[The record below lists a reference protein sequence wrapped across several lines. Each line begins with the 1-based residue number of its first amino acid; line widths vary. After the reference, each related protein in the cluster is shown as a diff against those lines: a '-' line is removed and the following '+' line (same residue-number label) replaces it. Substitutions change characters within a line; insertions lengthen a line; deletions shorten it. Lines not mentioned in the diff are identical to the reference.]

1 MVLLCLSIAA
11 WGFAPQRGDFISEYQ
26 FRLYKS
32 WLAKE
37 TAEIDLPAKITA
49 NYVKRNLKFR
59 QSGEAQVIYIWD
71 NWKINSQ
78 REDLPALLPF
88 SNYETELIIAGELL
102 YRLNCRHSIFAEDYL
117 EKLPVSV
124 TYQGLRSSFAIDSLY
139 AHYPDSRL
147 PLNKLHPVI
156 NNDELVQLILQMTNG
171 DELIIIFNELSKYP
185 TAHIKLE
192 DYEKAIEVKRL
203 PTDFKRHSE
212 DIATW
217 YPPKSEES
225 KLQQIEPETLK
236 PKIEPEPLEPE
247 IEPEPLEPEIEPVPP
262 LPEIAA
268 DTLLTDY
275 EKKLI
280 NWVESNLD
288 TVWGSEMLNN
298 KIPDIAEFLQNEF
311 KEHSLLIKGKQYN
324 LSHTPFSGNL
334 KSNLYL
340 QINDDQGW
348 TIRASDEISISD
360 KKVLVAGFEEFDLS
374 DLENY
379 DIQVIAPYLPQLL
392 MSHRVMS
399 SRLAGFILEPDI
411 AETTLVVHGS
421 GRHVYD
427 LDSYRDLL
435 LMLGSFWHNRVI
447 YYNIADFRLIDGYIE
462 FKGYLAAENPQTGKY
477 DLAEIRYRLD
487 DDYTIV
493 LAMVVIFTDQTPQY
507 EQGR

>member
-1 MVLLCLSIAA
+1 MSNKMNKILIIMVLLCLSIAA
-11 WGFAPQRGDFISEYQ
+11 WGFAPQRNDFTSEYQ

-71 NWKINSQ
+71 NWKISSQ
-78 REDLPALLPF
+78 REDLPAMLPF

-117 EKLPVSV
+117 KKLPVSI
-124 TYQGLRSSFAIDSLY
+124 TYQGLRSSYAIDSLY
-139 AHYPDSRL
+139 AHYPNSRL
-147 PLNKLHPVI
+147 PLDKLHPVI
-156 NNDELVQLILQMTNG
+156 NNDELVQLILQMTDG

-185 TAHIKLE
+185 TARIQLE
-192 DYEKAIEVKRL
+192 DYEKSIAAERL
-203 PTDFKRHSE
+203 PADFKRHSE

-217 YPPKSEES
+217 YPPKSDGA
-225 KLQQIEPETLK
+225 KPKHIEPQ
-236 PKIEPEPLEPE
+236 PLEPE
-247 IEPEPLEPEIEPVPP
+247 IEPISPITD
-262 LPEIAA
+262 IAA
-268 DTLLTDY
+268 DTLLTVY
-275 EKKLI
+275 EKKLL
-280 NWVESNLD
+280 NWVESNLN
-288 TVWGSEMLNN
+288 TAWGSEMLNN

-311 KEHSLLIKGKQYN
+311 KEHSLLITGDQCI

-340 QINDDQGW
+340 QINDNQGW
-348 TIRASDEISISD
+348 TIKASDEIDITD

-399 SRLAGFILEPDI
+399 SRLAGFLLEPDI
-411 AETTLVVHGS
+411 AETTLVVRGS
-421 GRHVYD
+421 SRHVYD

-462 FKGYLAAENPQTGKY
+462 FKGYLAAENPQTGQY

-493 LAMVVIFTDQTPQY
+493 LAMVVIFPDQTPQY